1 MAWWSSFFGGKEEEK
16 NAPVIQENAS
26 EVIGGLNFK
35 TALEAHIKWKLRLK
49 GVIDGTGTEAL
60 DPRVV
65 SQDNQCAL
73 GKWIY
78 AEGQAQYGEYPGFQ
92 AVVTSH
98 AHFHKCAGH
107 TLELALDGK
116 VQEADDDLATGNFA
130 RASHE
135 VSRHLMRLWRDV
147 GIEK

>member
-1 MAWWSSFFGGKEEEK
+1 MSWWGSIFGSKDKEFQNLKTDSSEEI
-16 NAPVIQENAS
+16 A
-26 EVIGGLNFK
+26 GLNFK

-49 GVIDGTGTEAL
+49 GVIDGSGTEVL

-65 SQDNQCAL
+65 ARDDQCVL
-73 GKWIY
+73 GKWINT
-78 AEGQAQYGEYPGFQ
+78 EGMKQFGTHPGFIS
-92 AVVTSH
+92 VVSAHT
-98 AHFHKCAGH
+98 HFHKCAGH

-116 VQEADDDLATGNFA
+116 TQEADEELASGNFA

-147 GIEK
+147 GVDK